1 MGREKS
7 LNLLT
12 TKADILIIVCKIQ
25 VSTKFGYFS
34 FKALVQEYQGVM
46 EPASFTLKN
55 ALMCLA
61 LLFQLAEV
69 VCYISMYKNLY
80 IHDTLM
86 MKRSVISNETY
97 RNRQRTN
104 IFSMGG
110 QLCCFLAELIYLA
123 NMMIWT
129 NVIENY
135 SVTSMK
141 EIYFVIKICE
151 FGFLSTV
158 QVLTSRDLRNMLKSC
173 VKIKIL

>member
-1 MGREKS
+1 M
-7 LNLLT
+7 L
-12 TKADILIIVCKIQ
+12 
-25 VSTKFGYFS
+25 
-34 FKALVQEYQGVM
+34 EYQGVM
-46 EPASFTLKN
+46 EPVSFPLKN

-61 LLFQLAEV
+61 LLFQLTEA
-69 VCYISMYKNLY
+69 VCYVLMFTYLY

-86 MKRSVISNETY
+86 MKSSVISNETY

-110 QLCCFLAELIYLA
+110 QLFCFLAELIYVA

-158 QVLTSRDLRNMLKSC
+158 QVLSSRDLRNMLKHC